1 MNILYSFFAEEGL
14 IFLKRGY
21 LPFKLS
27 LEMPEPWL
35 KEGSVY
41 RAEKIA
47 EISDQEFSN
56 YLRDQYANLPN
67 HLKDIVT
74 FEYFEQQSQ
83 RKREEIE
90 KTLLSR
96 KSISNQGVLRNGEK
110 FSPDRLN
117 GWRILSLFEDWR
129 SMHLWQ
135 FLAAEGK
142 GLVMEISVSESGFK
156 ELSYNQQAQHLAPVN
171 QVGSWLPKDDLYYLF
186 NRPIS
191 SAGTPDFS
199 EWRLLRHSDSAD
211 RKVNIKGM
219 EKVMYRLPTKAV
231 RRVIMGYRCESDY
244 CKEVKHYLSQDINY
258 RHTECVQAQLN
269 PNTLKFELVTID

>member
-21 LPFKLS
+21 LPFKSS

-35 KEGSVY
+35 KDGCVY

-47 EISDQEFSN
+47 AVSDQEFSD
-56 YLRDQYANLPN
+56 YLREQYANLPA

-83 RKREEIE
+83 SKRDEIE
-90 KTLLSR
+90 KILLSR
-96 KSISNQGVLRNGEK
+96 KSVSNQRVLTNGEM
-110 FSPDRLN
+110 FSSERLH
-117 GWRILSLFEDWR
+117 GWRILSLFEDWK

-135 FLAAEGK
+135 VLAAEGK
-142 GLVMEISVSESGFK
+142 GLVMEISVSASGFK
-156 ELSYNQQAQHLAPVN
+156 ELSYNQQAQHLAPVK

-186 NRPIS
+186 NRPM
-191 SAGTPDFS
+191 SADMSHFL

-211 RKVNIKGM
+211 RKVNVKGM
-219 EKVMYRLPTKAV
+219 EKAMYRLPTKAI
-231 RRVIMGYRCESDY
+231 RRIIMGYRCDFDY

-258 RHTECVQAQLN
+258 RHTECVQAQLD
-269 PNTLKFELVTID
+269 PNTLSFELVTID